1 MPSDKDADRFDL
13 LKKKNTKSILTF
25 EVNKKGQIN
34 SLKEIILDPPTRDT
48 FGKVSKSQV
57 KNKKATMS

>member
-34 SLKEIILDPPTRDT
+34 SLKEIVLDPPTRDT
-48 FGKVSKSQV
+48 FGKVSKY
-57 KNKKATMS
+57 